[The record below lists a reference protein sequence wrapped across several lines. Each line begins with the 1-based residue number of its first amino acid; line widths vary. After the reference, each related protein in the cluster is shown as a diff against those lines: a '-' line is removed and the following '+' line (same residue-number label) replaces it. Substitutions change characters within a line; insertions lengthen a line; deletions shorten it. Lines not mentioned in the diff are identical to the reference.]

1 MDMDSIFTAVGTLG
15 FPIVMCIIMVK
26 YMVDQRDAHKAESE
40 AYRTA
45 IDANTNAIT
54 ALTEWLKAKKEG

>member
-1 MDMDSIFTAVGTLG
+1 MEEIVNMIASIG
-15 FPIVMCIIMVK
+15 FPAALCLIMLK
-26 YMVDQRDAHKAESE
+26 YMIDQRDAHKAESE

-54 ALTEWLKAKKEG
+54 ALTEWLKAKRDGV

>member
-1 MDMDSIFTAVGTLG
+1 MDEVITMVTSMG
-15 FPIVMCIIMVK
+15 FPAALCLIILK
-26 YMVDQRDAHKAESE
+26 YMIDQRDAHKAESD

-54 ALTEWLKAKKEG
+54 ALTEWLRARGDKNV